1 MNRFYIGLGS
11 NSGDRDEYMTRAL
24 QGFSS
29 LYETPPWGVTNQRPF
44 LNAVVA
50 IDTDLKGEALLQRCR
65 TIEAELG
72 RVRHCKWGART
83 IDLDLLFSE
92 REECHTEFLEMP
104 HPYLTQRAF
113 VLVPLMQVAGNCEI
127 QGKPL
132 GDWLSRLTNVNEIKE
147 VKRPVRGYLQW
158 KEF

>member
-1 MNRFYIGLGS
+1 M
-11 NSGDRDEYMTRAL
+11 
-24 QGFSS
+24 
-29 LYETPPWGVTNQRPF
+29 
-44 LNAVVA
+44 
-50 IDTDLKGEALLQRCR
+50 QRCR

-92 REECHTEFLEMP
+92 REECHMEFLEMP

>member
-1 MNRFYIGLGS
+1 
-11 NSGDRDEYMTRAL
+11 
-24 QGFSS
+24 
-29 LYETPPWGVTNQRPF
+29 
-44 LNAVVA
+44 
-50 IDTDLKGEALLQRCR
+50 
-65 TIEAELG
+65 
-72 RVRHCKWGART
+72 
-83 IDLDLLFSE
+83 
-92 REECHTEFLEMP
+92 MP